1 MRGIRDEF
9 QVFGLSKFMDGLN
22 ICGAYLGISRVISL
36 KFDKSDKFEV
46 INKYINLGLIS
57 FSRIGISPRQSRDR
71 NILCHSSSWR

>member
-22 ICGAYLGISRVISL
+22 ICGAYLGINRVITIP
-36 KFDKSDKFEV
+36 KSAKFEV

-57 FSRIGISPRQSRDR
+57 FSRIRISPRQSRDR